1 LAPSCKP
8 RAIAQSGKPGTRVKP
23 TPTKHR
29 YGIPSLQL
37 TKLPADRS
45 ESLVVLMLLIQMC
58 LHWLMPVASGIGS
71 PAARA
76 TIAQPAIKKIATQH
90 RIWLAPIHAPPPR
103 LSSWASARE
112 ACSRLARQWTAFR
125 AEAAIPW
132 FRGRRPCIVGSSRAG

>member
-1 LAPSCKP
+1 MPLWRRAANPAQLRKVAGPAPESSRHP
-8 RAIAQSGKPGTRVKP
+8 RNTD
-23 TPTKHR
+23 TE
-29 YGIPSLQL
+29 YPSLQL

-58 LHWLMPVASGIGS
+58 LRWLMPVASGIGS

-103 LSSWASARE
+103 LSSWA
-112 ACSRLARQWTAFR
+112 
-125 AEAAIPW
+125 
-132 FRGRRPCIVGSSRAG
+132 